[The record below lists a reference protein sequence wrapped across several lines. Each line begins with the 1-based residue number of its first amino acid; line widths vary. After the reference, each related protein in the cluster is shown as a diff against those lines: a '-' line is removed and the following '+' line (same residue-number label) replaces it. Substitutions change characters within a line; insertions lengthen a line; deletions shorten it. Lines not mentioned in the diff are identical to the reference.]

1 MSIVSATIGVYQYDE
16 LIQISACGVSI
27 AGAVYRFKDELAL
40 QPDYTWDGVYIQS
53 FGCVAQHI
61 CAMNLAVLTS
71 FSLILGL
78 SSSVLASF
86 VVVYQ

>member
-1 MSIVSATIGVYQYDE
+1 ME
-16 LIQISACGVSI
+16 ISACGVSI

-53 FGCVAQHI
+53 SGYVAQHI
-61 CAMNLAVLTS
+61 RAMNLAVLTS

-78 SSSVLASF
+78 LSSILVSF
-86 VVVYQ
+86 AVVYQ